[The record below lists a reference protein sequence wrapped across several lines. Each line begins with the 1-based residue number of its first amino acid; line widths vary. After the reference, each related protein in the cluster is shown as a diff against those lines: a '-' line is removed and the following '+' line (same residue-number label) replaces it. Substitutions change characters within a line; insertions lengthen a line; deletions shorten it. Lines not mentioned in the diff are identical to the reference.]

1 MSSRILAD
9 GIISFLSRFLRPFG
23 FHRKTPSLCLACVPC
38 IQPFSGELNVNSV
51 LNDFRIVFGVPKSRT
66 SKPKKQARRFA
77 YTRLYSLKDNLVVC
91 QNCGEY
97 HEMHTICGNCYSR
110 VRELTNKIKAKIMEY
125 NPYIGES
132 QDKPIHIQFSDS
144 GKPADEVVNG
154 KRIIEM
160 DIPRP
165 SWFKRTFKAD

>member
-1 MSSRILAD
+1 
-9 GIISFLSRFLRPFG
+9 
-23 FHRKTPSLCLACVPC
+23 
-38 IQPFSGELNVNSV
+38 
-51 LNDFRIVFGVPKSRT
+51 
-66 SKPKKQARRFA
+66 
-77 YTRLYSLKDNLVVC
+77 
-91 QNCGEY
+91 
-97 HEMHTICGNCYSR
+97 NCYSR

-144 GKPADEVVNG
+144 EKPADEVVNG